1 MKVYKYL
8 ILLSIVFFASAVK
21 TFFEYAYMR
30 NRGIQCT
37 MKISEMITYHTPKKD
52 IYYPAVEINS
62 CGKIVELKSIVPI
75 KCNEYN
81 VGDEIEVIYDLYKSR
96 FIIIGYRGNL
106 SATFRH
112 LLISAVC
119 LAAFVI
125 LNILDGINLELG
137 Y

>member
-8 ILLSIVFFASAVK
+8 ILLSIVFFAWAVK

-30 NRGIQCT
+30 NRGIQCK
-37 MKISEMITYHTPKKD
+37 MKISEMIIYHNPKKD
-52 IYYPAVEINS
+52 IYYPVVEINS
-62 CGKIVELKSIVPI
+62 CGKIIQLKSIVPA
-75 KCNEYN
+75 KCNEFN
-81 VGDEIEVIYDLYKSR
+81 IGDDIEIIYDLYKSR

-106 SATFRH
+106 SASFRH
-112 LLISAVC
+112 LLISAGC

-125 LNILDGINLELG
+125 LNILDGLNLDLG

>member
-8 ILLSIVFFASAVK
+8 ILASIVFFILAFKS
-21 TFFEYAYMR
+21 FLEYVYMR
-30 NRGIQCT
+30 NRGIQCK
-37 MKISEMITYHTPKKD
+37 MKISEMITYHSPKKD
-52 IYYPAVEINS
+52 IYYPVVEINS

-75 KCNEYN
+75 KYNEYN

-96 FIIIGYRGNL
+96 FFIIGYRANL
-106 SATFRH
+106 SASFRP

-119 LAAFVI
+119 FTAFVI